1 MQSWETQK
9 TGCILKAWSI
19 KIWLITYFGNK
30 HILKISEILFLLLFK
45 VHPFFKEE
53 MNVEQWT
60 INEEQVTMSH
70 FAWLQTTSFFIK
82 YWRIIIDI
90 QNFMVWNEIWYPIP
104 SENSYNFSN
113 IESIMQNIDM
123 ASMLNNMLRRVM
135 WMINFNLLNL
145 GRLHN
150 SYIDIYISQPL
161 STYTKP

>member
-1 MQSWETQK
+1 M
-9 TGCILKAWSI
+9 
-19 KIWLITYFGNK
+19 
-30 HILKISEILFLLLFK
+30 
-45 VHPFFKEE
+45 
-53 MNVEQWT
+53 
-60 INEEQVTMSH
+60 
-70 FAWLQTTSFFIK
+70 
-82 YWRIIIDI
+82 
-90 QNFMVWNEIWYPIP
+90 

-113 IESIMQNIDM
+113 IESTMQNIDM